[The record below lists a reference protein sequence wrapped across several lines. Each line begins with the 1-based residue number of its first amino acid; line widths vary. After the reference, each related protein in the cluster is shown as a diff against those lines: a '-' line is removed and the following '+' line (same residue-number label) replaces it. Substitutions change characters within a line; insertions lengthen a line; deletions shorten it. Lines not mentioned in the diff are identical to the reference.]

1 MVIRHYD
8 FRQDTGRCEI
18 CGKSRAWSNHNKC
31 AKVRKA
37 RRNELEKRP

>member
-1 MVIRHYD
+1 MVI
-8 FRQDTGRCEI
+8 RQDTGRCEI
-18 CGKSRAWSNHNKC
+18 CAWSNHEKC